1 MKNIIL
7 LFVSFLIFLPAY
19 SQTKKEQISSL
30 KSDIDSLNQV
40 IIKNEKVFQEQLELS
55 RKDREDLTKQNQSL
69 NDKIKML
76 HDEINQLKL
85 ELSALD
91 RDKTNLKTNIFN
103 LELELEKFKKVDLA
117 DWLKNNLKF
126 NVESSK
132 IAYNTLDLTSYRND
146 ISTELK
152 NELNEGGFGYWN
164 LENDSII
171 EVVNEKAGIIFDL
184 TKDHVNKHLFLTADF
199 IIISY
204 YTWPNEFSSLIYN
217 ISSKK
222 MEYYDFEVTGL
233 ISYNFLEV
241 FKGYYDKREINDP
254 KYEGHIFETGSFNL
268 LDGKYTFISKD

>member
-1 MKNIIL
+1 M
-7 LFVSFLIFLPAY
+7 FLPSY
-19 SQTKKEQISSL
+19 SQNKKEQIPSF

-40 IIKNEKVFQEQLELS
+40 IFKNEKIFQDQLDLS
-55 RKDREDLTKQNQSL
+55 RKVSEDLKKQNLSL

-76 HDEINQLKL
+76 QSEINQLKS
-85 ELSALD
+85 ELSILE
-91 RDKTNLKTNIFN
+91 RDNTNLKTNIFN
-103 LELELEKFKKVDLA
+103 LELEIEKFKKVDLA
-117 DWLKNNLKF
+117 NWLKNNLKF

-132 IAYNTLDLTSYRND
+132 IANNTIELNSYRND
-146 ISTELK
+146 ISSELK

-164 LENDSII
+164 LENDSIV

-184 TKDHVNKHLFLTADF
+184 TNNDLNKHLVLTADF

-217 ISSKK
+217 ISIQK
-222 MEYYDFEVTGL
+222 MESYDFEVTGL
-233 ISYNFLEV
+233 ISYNLLKV
-241 FKGYYDKREINDP
+241 FKGYYDKREINDS